1 MMIRSRFPSTGTSL
15 LFIVCILLCVIRS
28 PADTLHVAVV
38 ELQGKNMSQEH
49 ASILTD
55 KLQSSLFEYSSWRL
69 MEREQVDRILKEQG
83 FQQTGCTSKS
93 CAVEMGQL
101 IGVDHLITGSVGKLE
116 NVYYIS
122 IRLIDVT
129 HGEIEKSVDAEI
141 EGGMSTV
148 LRKTIPDLAR
158 QLVSTARPG
167 QTETTVHST
176 VDKPVQK
183 DTTEVLDDEAYYGL
197 SDSDEDQEDK
207 KDVQVDTGP
216 PMNQSTQKKHTR
228 SGFLVGIRA
237 GFGGGGYYIGD
248 TTLDDWSVEVQANSH
263 FGAIAIMPVFPAL
276 AVQGEVVFGSR
287 SGGYS
292 VFNEFTVTESVFVYQ
307 QQYVKVIPSITVYLP
322 IEYIAPMVTVGPS
335 LSLVTSE
342 AFVEGESLQ
351 VVEEVANWGHG
362 SRLDLGI
369 RTEAGITFFIAKSR
383 LITSAGLDVGL
394 VPVLQDGSDGVLEAN
409 PLMSMRSLE
418 LFLSAAFTFPLW

>member
-1 MMIRSRFPSTGTSL
+1 
-15 LFIVCILLCVIRS
+15 
-28 PADTLHVAVV
+28 
-38 ELQGKNMSQEH
+38 
-49 ASILTD
+49 
-55 KLQSSLFEYSSWRL
+55 
-69 MEREQVDRILKEQG
+69 
-83 FQQTGCTSKS
+83 
-93 CAVEMGQL
+93 
-101 IGVDHLITGSVGKLE
+101 
-116 NVYYIS
+116 
-122 IRLIDVT
+122 VT

-176 VDKPVQK
+176 GDTLVQK
-183 DTTEVLDDEAYYGL
+183 DTTEVLDDEAY
-197 SDSDEDQEDK
+197 SDDEQENETNI
-207 KDVQVDTGP
+207 QVDTSP
-216 PMNQSTQKKHTR
+216 PMNPGTQKKHTR
-228 SGFLVGIRA
+228 SGLLVGIRA
-237 GFGGGGYYIGD
+237 GLGGGGYYIGD
-248 TTLDDWSVEVQANSH
+248 TTLYEWSAEARATSH
-263 FGAIAIMPVFPAL
+263 VGAMIIIPVSSTFAL
-276 AVQGEVVFGSR
+276 QGEMLLGKR

-292 VFNEFTVTESVFVYQ
+292 IFNQFTVTESVFVYQ
-307 QQYVKVIPSITVYLP
+307 QQYIKMVSSITLYVP